1 MPRIITTLLKQLDHL
16 TEKAEALILAGAIL
30 IMASNTIANVFGRYV
45 FSQSLY
51 FTEEL
56 NEFLIVIITFIGLG
70 YITRQG
76 RHIRMSAIYDTL
88 PSLARKATM
97 IVIALSSAAI
107 MFLLAWYALGYVERL
122 AARGRVTPAL
132 QIPLYLTYIWVV
144 LGFGLAGLQYV
155 LAIIKNL
162 NTGSQVYLSLTVID
176 EYQDP
181 ELEQLQ
187 QQLKPPAPARPA
199 RFQEEPQS

>member
-1 MPRIITTLLKQLDHL
+1 MSRIITLLKSLDRL

-30 IMASNTIANVFGRYV
+30 IMAVNTIANVFGRYV

-56 NEFLIVIITFIGLG
+56 NEFLIVAITFVGLG
-70 YITRQG
+70 YITRKG
-76 RHIRMSAIYDTL
+76 RHIRMSAIYDVM
-88 PSLARKATM
+88 PPLARKATM
-97 IVIALSSAAI
+97 IVIALCSAII
-107 MFLLAWYALGYVERL
+107 MFLLAWYAYGYIDRL

-144 LGFGLAGLQYV
+144 AGLVLAGLQYV
-155 LAIIKNL
+155 LTIIKNL
-162 NTGSQVYLSLTVID
+162 SHNSQVYLSLTVID

-187 QQLKPPAPARPA
+187 QQFKSPTRPVH
-199 RFQEEPQS
+199 FEKELQS

>member
-16 TEKAEALILAGAIL
+16 TAKAEALILAGAIL
-30 IMASNTIANVFGRYV
+30 IMAGNTIANVFGRYV

-56 NEFLIVIITFIGLG
+56 NEFLIVAVTFIGLG
-70 YITRQG
+70 YITRKG
-76 RHIRMSAIYDTL
+76 RHIRMSAIYDSL
-88 PSLARKATM
+88 PPLMRKATM
-97 IVIALSSAAI
+97 IFIALSSAAM
-107 MFLLAWYALGYVERL
+107 MFLLAWHALGYVERL

-132 QIPLYLTYIWVV
+132 QFPLYLIYIWVV
-144 LGFGLAGLQYV
+144 VGFVLAGLQYL
-155 LAIIKNL
+155 LALLKNF
-162 NTGSQVYLSLTVID
+162 NTGNQVYLALHVVD

-187 QQLKPPAPARPA
+187 QQLKSPAPSA
-199 RFQEEPQS
+199 RFKEEPQS

>member
-1 MPRIITTLLKQLDHL
+1 MSRIITLLKSLDRL

-30 IMASNTIANVFGRYV
+30 IMAVNTIANVFGRYV

-56 NEFLIVIITFIGLG
+56 NEFLIVAITFVGLG
-70 YITRQG
+70 YITRKG
-76 RHIRMSAIYDTL
+76 RHIRMSAIYDVM
-88 PSLARKATM
+88 PPLARKATM
-97 IVIALSSAAI
+97 IVIALCSAII
-107 MFLLAWYALGYVERL
+107 MFLLAWYAYGYIDRL

-144 LGFGLAGLQYV
+144 AGLVLAGLQYV
-155 LAIIKNL
+155 LTIIKNL
-162 NTGSQVYLSLTVID
+162 SHNSQVYLSLTVID

-187 QQLKPPAPARPA
+187 QQLKSPTRPGH
-199 RFQEEPQS
+199 FEKELQS

>member
-1 MPRIITTLLKQLDHL
+1 MCQYEITSMSRIITLLKSLDRL

-30 IMASNTIANVFGRYV
+30 IMAVNTIANVFGRYV

-56 NEFLIVIITFIGLG
+56 NEFLIVAITFVGLG
-70 YITRQG
+70 YITRKG
-76 RHIRMSAIYDTL
+76 RHIRMSAIYDVM
-88 PSLARKATM
+88 PPLARKATM
-97 IVIALSSAAI
+97 IVIALCSAII
-107 MFLLAWYALGYVERL
+107 MFLLAWYAYGYIDRL

-144 LGFGLAGLQYV
+144 AGLVLAGLQYV
-155 LAIIKNL
+155 LTIIKNL
-162 NTGSQVYLSLTVID
+162 SHNSQVYLSLTVID

-181 ELEQLQ
+181 SWNNCSNNSSPH
-187 QQLKPPAPARPA
+187 PPGPL
-199 RFQEEPQS
+199 